1 MMHYR
6 NIILAAMLLVP
17 GAAQAATP
25 TPTATPAQIYTKQ
38 CGACHMAYPPTLLP
52 ARSWQAV
59 ITGLQHHFGEDATL
73 GRRDTATI
81 ATFLA
86 ENAADGPLGNR
97 EFLRGLPPTMTPQR
111 ITDMP
116 FWRVIHARLLRPGI
130 GTGPGI
136 RKAAACNRCHNVN
149 GGGEGGEGG
158 GESGG

>member
-1 MMHYR
+1 MIRFR
-6 NIILAAMLLVP
+6 NILLAAALLAA
-17 GAAQAATP
+17 GSAQAATP
-25 TPTATPAQIYTKQ
+25 AQVYATQ

-52 ARSWQAV
+52 ARSWKVV
-59 ITGLQHHFGEDATL
+59 IAGLQHHFGEDATL

-86 ENAADGPLGNR
+86 ENAADGPLGNS
-97 EFLRGLPPTMTPQR
+97 EFLRGLPPTMTPHR

-116 FWRVIHARLLRPGI
+116 FWRVIHARLLEPGI